1 MPSFYCLN
9 TIGKFTHNKDW
20 KTVRKEWNENADPI
34 DDFDTNYIL
43 DSESHKTK
51 RETYHF
57 YKQIM
62 LEKGMTPKGMGQFS
76 KAFAEYHDEDRIRE
90 DGKIQR
96 VWLNISFK
104 QPKQEKLSEIDV
116 T

>member
-1 MPSFYCLN
+1 
-9 TIGKFTHNKDW
+9 
-20 KTVRKEWNENADPI
+20 
-34 DDFDTNYIL
+34 
-43 DSESHKTK
+43 
-51 RETYHF
+51 
-57 YKQIM
+57 M
-62 LEKGMTPKGMGQFS
+62 LEKGITPKGMGQFS

-104 QPKQEKLSEIDV
+104 QPKQEKLSEVDV